1 MVFGGSMRKLK
12 EDTIKQIV
20 YNAPTVRV
28 INLRKVVAKA
38 CKWNSEC
45 VPLACIDGTCQAP

>member
-1 MVFGGSMRKLK
+1 MRKLK